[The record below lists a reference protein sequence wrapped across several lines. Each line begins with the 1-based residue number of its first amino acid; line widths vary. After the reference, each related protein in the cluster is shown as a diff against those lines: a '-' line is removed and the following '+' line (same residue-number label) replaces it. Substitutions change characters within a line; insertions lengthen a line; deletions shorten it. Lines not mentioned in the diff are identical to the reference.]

1 MAVIISYLVF
11 LLAGFATGIV
21 TGLIGASA
29 IVVFVPIILLFLN
42 YSLFALIGVSL
53 SVDVFVSLFALINYR
68 KFKHI
73 DFKTGIYLAV
83 PAILGSVLGSIL
95 SESIPNTNFLGI
107 TSLLTAFTGIM
118 LYKRKVDVKEAHTMK
133 DYSKTKLIISV
144 ILAFF
149 VGALGGGLGSAGG
162 ITIFL
167 LLIFFLNFE
176 THSAIGTSIFVMF
189 FIALSGAISHVEKV
203 NAMGFHWILLVF
215 AVIGG
220 LLGAFYSAK
229 LANLTKEKNLNKLVG
244 ILLFALGILTF
255 VYRILSD
262 YI

>member
-42 YSLFALIGVSL
+42 YSLFALVGVSL
-53 SVDVFVSLFALINYR
+53 AVDVFVSLFALINYK

-73 DFKTGIYLAV
+73 DFKTGFYLAI

-95 SESIPNTNFLGI
+95 SESIPNANFLGI
-107 TSLLTAFTGIM
+107 TSLVTAFTGIM
-118 LYKRKVDVKEAHTMK
+118 LYRRKVKVKETQTMK
-133 DYSKTKLIISV
+133 DYSKTKLIISI
-144 ILAFF
+144 ILSFF
-149 VGALGGGLGSAGG
+149 VGLLGGGLGSAGG
-162 ITIFL
+162 VTIFL

-176 THSAIGTSIFVMF
+176 THRAIGTSLFVMF
-189 FIALSGAISHVEKV
+189 FIALAGAISHVDSV
-203 NAMGFHWILLVF
+203 TAMGFHWILLVF

-220 LLGAFYSAK
+220 LLGAFHSAK
-229 LANLTKEKNLNKLVG
+229 IANLIKEKNLNKLVG
-244 ILLFALGILTF
+244 IILFSLGILTF
-255 VYRILSD
+255 LYRVLSD
-262 YI
+262 